1 MQVHIFLSQ
10 GDTHMVQEHHT
21 SITECLKEA
30 ISDNHTR
37 MESLPFFIALTKGEL
52 PFESYV
58 GNLRTMAVIL
68 GTLEHELSHVT
79 LEEVRRLCLSRPSRL
94 IHLRRDL
101 SMIDPLFIADILPAN
116 QQAQKIAEWIRR
128 YRIEQPSN
136 LLGILYVLEGSTL
149 GNAMHLPD
157 VIKTFGPQISGTA
170 CFYAGYG
177 DKTAENWKMLLS
189 AMNSL
194 QLNQEGRERII
205 QVAKEFFDQLEVLF
219 ASLYPIDTAR
229 LEFTASILNPEAGNH
244 AVPDTVDELQAAVTA
259 ARKCREEFPYFNE
272 RYQER
277 GRSFAKS
284 DAAWLVTLV
293 SLPQTQL
300 MNQVEWLGRVLANR
314 GMPRITLERQLELL
328 YGELAAAL
336 PEEREQYTG
345 LLEAAG
351 NLAGERFRH
360 IPEPVF
366 SRLAEEFR
374 DASDGELQGRLQ
386 GTGLLI
392 VSAVCDKAAG
402 INDAESSLLSWLLDK
417 DLFPERWISAVRKT
431 LDKAHEERNNSL

>member
-1 MQVHIFLSQ
+1 
-10 GDTHMVQEHHT
+10 MVQEHHT
-21 SITECLKEA
+21 NITKSLKEA

-37 MESLPFFIALTKGEL
+37 MEALPFFVALTKGEL
-52 PFESYV
+52 PIESYV

-68 GTLEHELSHVT
+68 GTLEHELSYVT
-79 LEEVRRLCLSRPSRL
+79 LEEVSRLCQSRPSRL
-94 IHLRRDL
+94 VHLRRDL
-101 SMIDPLFIADILPAN
+101 SMLDPLFIADIVSAN
-116 QQAQKIAEWIRR
+116 QQAQKIAERIRR
-128 YRIEQPSN
+128 YRIEQPTA

-157 VIKTFGPQISGTA
+157 VIKTFGPQISETA

-177 DKTAENWKMLLS
+177 DKTAENWKVLLS

-194 QLNQEGRERII
+194 QLNQERHEQII
-205 QVAKEFFDQLEVLF
+205 QVAKDFFDQLEVLF
-219 ASLYPIDTAR
+219 ASLYPFDKAN
-229 LEFTASILNPEAGNH
+229 LEFTASMLNPEAGNH

-293 SLPQTQL
+293 ALPQTQL

-336 PEEREQYTG
+336 PEKREHYKG
-345 LLEAAG
+345 LLEAAES
-351 NLAGERFRH
+351 LARERFRH
-360 IPEPVF
+360 IPEPAF
-366 SRLAEEFR
+366 SSLAEEFR
-374 DASDGELQGRLQ
+374 DASDSELQGRLK
-386 GTGLLI
+386 GTGYLI
-392 VSAVCDKAAG
+392 VSSVCDKAAG
-402 INDAESSLLSWLLDK
+402 INDAESSLLSWLMDK
-417 DLFPERWISAVRKT
+417 DLFPEQWISAVRKT
-431 LDKAHEERNNSL
+431 LDKAHQEGND